1 MRTFAFMKTN
11 LFLIAVT
18 LLLAFSACNKVS
30 ESIQRDVIIKPDT
43 ILISIPPMLVN
54 RDSVIISNLPTT
66 VNIADSIAK
75 LGGESFSVNEIA
87 SARLSNFTFT
97 YVPKVKDSVSV
108 RNNFSNIGSVRVNLV
123 SGIKKDSLA
132 KFINTSSIDAISTG
146 FSLTQVMNADLL
158 KNYLND
164 GALTYT
170 MVIKP
175 RKSITDTIKAKV
187 SARYTLTL
195 SK

>member
-1 MRTFAFMKTN
+1 MLTFAFMKTN

-54 RDSVIISNLPTT
+54 RDSVIINNLPTT

-75 LGGESFSVNEIA
+75 LGGESFSVNEIT
-87 SARLSNFTFT
+87 SARLSNFSFT

-146 FSLTQVMNADLL
+146 FNLNQVMNADLL

-187 SARYTLTL
+187 SASYTLTL

>member
-1 MRTFAFMKTN
+1 MCTFAFMKTN

-43 ILISIPPMLVN
+43 ILISIPPMIVN
-54 RDSVIISNLPTT
+54 RDSVVIKNLPTT
-66 VNIADSIAK
+66 VNIQTAIAD
-75 LGGESFSVNEIA
+75 LGGENFSVNNIQ
-87 SARLSNFTFT
+87 SARLSNFSFT

-123 SGIKKDSLA
+123 SSNKTDSLA
-132 KFINTSSIDAISTG
+132 KFINTSSVDAISTN
-146 FSLTQVMNADLL
+146 FSLTQVMDKDLL
-158 KNYLND
+158 KSYLND
-164 GALTYT
+164 GGLTYT

-175 RKSITDTIKAKV
+175 RKSITDTIKAKI
-187 SARYTLTL
+187 SASYTLTL

>member
-1 MRTFAFMKTN
+1 MFTFAFMKTN

-54 RDSVIISNLPTT
+54 RDSVVIKNLPTT
-66 VNIADSIAK
+66 VNIQAAIAD
-75 LGGESFSVNEIA
+75 LGGENFSVNNIQT
-87 SARLSNFTFT
+87 ARLSNFSFT

-108 RNNFSNIGSVRVNLV
+108 KNNFSNIGSVRVNLV
-123 SGIKKDSLA
+123 SSSKTDSLA
-132 KFINTSSIDAISTG
+132 KFINTSSVDAISTNFG
-146 FSLTQVMNADLL
+146 LTQVMDKELL
-158 KNYLND
+158 KSYLND
-164 GALTYT
+164 GGLTYT

-175 RKSITDTIKAKV
+175 RKSITDTIKAKI
-187 SARYTLTL
+187 SASYTLTL

>member
-1 MRTFAFMKTN
+1 MCTFAFMKTN
-11 LFLIAVT
+11 LVLIAVT

-43 ILISIPPMLVN
+43 ILISIPPMVVN
-54 RDSVIISNLPTT
+54 RDSAVIKNLPTT
-66 VNIADSIAK
+66 INIQAAIAD
-75 LGGESFSVNEIA
+75 LGGENFSVNNIQT
-87 SARLSNFTFT
+87 ARLSNFSFT

-123 SGIKKDSLA
+123 SSIKTDSLA
-132 KFINTSSIDAISTG
+132 KFINTSSIDAISTN
-146 FSLTQVMNADLL
+146 FSLSQVMDKELL
-158 KNYLND
+158 KSYLND
-164 GALTYT
+164 GGLTYT

-175 RKSITDTIKAKV
+175 RKSITDTIKAKI
-187 SARYTLTL
+187 SASYTLTL

>member
-1 MRTFAFMKTN
+1 MCTFAFMKTN
-11 LFLIAVT
+11 LVLIAVT

-43 ILISIPPMLVN
+43 ILISIPPMVVN
-54 RDSVIISNLPTT
+54 RDSAVIKNLPTT
-66 VNIADSIAK
+66 INIQAAIAD
-75 LGGESFSVNEIA
+75 LGGENFSVNNIQT
-87 SARLSNFTFT
+87 ARLSNFSFT

-123 SGIKKDSLA
+123 SSIKTDSLA
-132 KFINTSSIDAISTG
+132 KFINTSSIDAISTN
-146 FSLTQVMNADLL
+146 FSLRQVMDKELL
-158 KNYLND
+158 KSYLND
-164 GALTYT
+164 GGLTYT

-175 RKSITDTIKAKV
+175 RKSITDTIKAKI
-187 SARYTLTL
+187 SASYTLTL

>member
-1 MRTFAFMKTN
+1 MCTFAFMKTN

-54 RDSVIISNLPTT
+54 RDSVVIKNLPTT
-66 VNIADSIAK
+66 VNIQAAIAD
-75 LGGESFSVNEIA
+75 LGGENFSVNNIQT
-87 SARLSNFTFT
+87 ARLSNFSFT

-108 RNNFSNIGSVRVNLV
+108 KNNFSNIGSVRVNLV
-123 SGIKKDSLA
+123 SSSKTDSLA
-132 KFINTSSIDAISTG
+132 KFINTSSVDAISTNFG
-146 FSLTQVMNADLL
+146 LTQVMDKELL
-158 KNYLND
+158 KSYLND
-164 GALTYT
+164 GGLTYT

-175 RKSITDTIKAKV
+175 RKSITDTIKAKI
-187 SARYTLTL
+187 SASYTLTL

>member
-1 MRTFAFMKTN
+1 MKTN

-54 RDSVIISNLPTT
+54 RDSVVIKNLPTT
-66 VNIADSIAK
+66 VNIQAAIAD
-75 LGGESFSVNEIA
+75 LGGENFSVNNIQT
-87 SARLSNFTFT
+87 ARLSNFSFT

-108 RNNFSNIGSVRVNLV
+108 KNNFSNIGSVRVNLV
-123 SGIKKDSLA
+123 SSSKTDSLA
-132 KFINTSSIDAISTG
+132 KFINTSSVDAISTNFG
-146 FSLTQVMNADLL
+146 LTQVMDKELL
-158 KNYLND
+158 KSYLND
-164 GALTYT
+164 GGLTYT

-175 RKSITDTIKAKV
+175 RKSITDTIKAKI
-187 SARYTLTL
+187 SASYTLTL